1 MIRQEERLKRGVNVE
16 DNQHISEKLI
26 EIENQLNELTK
37 TLFDLNTALI
47 FKAPDSF
54 NNHKFDYVIDALRLT
69 RDALTLQK
77 QSIENIRMLY
87 TSLLNSEN

>member
-1 MIRQEERLKRGVNVE
+1 MK
-16 DNQHISEKLI
+16 DNQHISERLI
-26 EIENQLNELTK
+26 DIENQLDALTK

-54 NNHKFDYVIDALRLT
+54 NNRKFDYVIDALRLT